1 MVGNLMIFKLIY
13 IPWILGI
20 LLVSYF
26 LFRALKRIVKGII
39 NYRKLG
45 KKEFMNRLKDG
56 FDSISPTTRTRAEIR
71 GIVISL
77 AGLLLGLV
85 LVPIFRI
92 KGYWVFVELSLFGG
106 AIITIAQLIGKV
118 QTYRML
124 RKQDKI
130 MEDLEKENDNQ

>member
-1 MVGNLMIFKLIY
+1 MFKLIY

-20 LLVSYF
+20 LLASYF
-26 LFRALKRIVKGII
+26 LIKAIIRIIKGII
-39 NYRKLG
+39 SFRKLG

-56 FDSISPTTRTRAEIR
+56 FDSISPTTRTKAELR

-92 KGYWVFVELSLFGG
+92 KGYWVFVEISLLGG
-106 AIITIAQLIGKV
+106 AIITFWQLIGKI
-118 QTYRML
+118 QIYRVL
-124 RKQDKI
+124 KKQDKI
-130 MEDLEKENDNQ
+130 MEELNANR